1 MYLGEIRL
9 HWQTLVASAI
19 GIGLGAALN
28 IYTMSLFGPPLLA
41 EFGWSKAQLALLGS
55 IPLFTLVL
63 VPLAGRFTDR
73 FGPRVA
79 AMVGFTA
86 VPLGFAA
93 FTLTSGI
100 GAYLVSHR
108 FDLKNC
114 SLLLS
119 CVTMMIAAASAI
131 GSLILSVTLAQAASY
146 TPFLIVAAVATLLG
160 ATLFGMTGSA
170 RLRERHTEVEQAVV
184 DQAIVGEIG

>member
-19 GIGLGAALN
+19 GIGLGAAPN

-93 FTLTSGI
+93 FTL
-100 GAYLVSHR
+100 
-108 FDLKNC
+108 NC

-146 TPFLIVAAVATLLG
+146 TSFLIVAAVATLLG